1 MGVLRDKISKLI
13 DVELSTGKLL
23 KATACFVDT
32 RSLFDTVYLI
42 SRSSSDDIFWPFW
55 TTHGRYFA
63 GSYKFS
69 RTILPLAFFD
79 WRSLVMVFFR

>member
-42 SRSSSDDIFWPFW
+42 SRSSSDAIICPFW
-55 TTHGRYFA
+55 TSVGRYFD
-63 GSYKFS
+63 GSRKLLRTVVPVHFS
-69 RTILPLAFFD
+69 TH
-79 WRSLVMVFFR
+79 

>member
-42 SRSSSDDIFWPFW
+42 SRSSYDDIFWPFW
-55 TTHGRYFA
+55 TSVGWYFD
-63 GSYKFS
+63 GHSKF
-69 RTILPLAFFD
+69 
-79 WRSLVMVFFR
+79 